1 MKKLFTL
8 LILVIGFSLQA
19 HGDNPIDKIIDDLET
34 AIYEFNLEKESTL
47 NNMYLQLDSLSNG
60 LEPEDINAKVT
71 RLEKLITLKDD
82 IESFELL
89 NDLEITKLR
98 YVKGIELIKM
108 IYEKILGLDHHFTS
122 LRTFQNI
129 SDLTNPNS
137 FPDFLKAKENITSK
151 LDKKKTPNIPNILE
165 SNPFVSLTVSL
176 VSTFLGDGNKK
187 EKEES
192 LDQVSCIL
200 DFSVKMHSDLNLIYY
215 ETEFLKE
222 SNQNLKEDAIILF
235 KDYTNIIDYHT
246 TLGECRSND
255 DWDNLLEKLDQ
266 KIIYISKAMK
276 TDSEYERTKLIK
288 TINNLEFSIDR
299 LLNFMDRYINFIIEG
314 EQYYS
319 KFEIILG
326 NYKNESVCLDYLP
339 HQYEDLKRDVNNSI
353 LKFTEA
359 YSISEIKGT
368 KLRDLLYGMPY

>member
-1 MKKLFTL
+1 MKNLIIIWLLLFSSNL
-8 LILVIGFSLQA
+8 MS
-19 HGDNPIDKIIDDLET
+19 DNIKTIDKIIADLELELYN
-34 AIYEFNLEKESTL
+34 ARLEKDKTL
-47 NNMYLQLDSLSNG
+47 NSMYLQLDALNKS
-60 LEPEDINAKVT
+60 ETEDINIQLSNLKAS
-71 RLEKLITLKDD
+71 RQLEKQIRA
-82 IESFELL
+82 FELL

-98 YVKGIELIKM
+98 YIKGIELIKM
-108 IYEKILGLDHHFTS
+108 IYEKVLGLDHHFTS

-137 FPDFLKAKENITSK
+137 FPDFMKARDEIVSK
-151 LDKKKTPNIPNILE
+151 MDKKKTPRIPGILD

-176 VSTFLGDGNKK
+176 VSTFLGDSNKAEK
-187 EKEES
+187 EKS
-192 LDQVSCIL
+192 LDEVSCIL

-222 SNQNLKEDAIILF
+222 SNEKLKEDAIKLF
-235 KDYTNIIDYHT
+235 KDYTNIIEYHT
-246 TLGECRSND
+246 TLGECRAND

-266 KIIYISKAMK
+266 KIIYIHKAMK
-276 TDSEYERTKLIK
+276 TGSEYERTKLIK

-299 LLNFMDRYINFIIEG
+299 LLNFMDRYIDFIIEG

-326 NYKNESVCLDYLP
+326 NYNNEAECLDYLP

-359 YSISEIKGT
+359 YGISEIKGS
-368 KLRDLLYGMPY
+368 KLRDLLYGMPI